1 MWISVDS
8 FVNYFRGNMM
18 ETVNIFLIGAGTG
31 VVLSIISMLIISAA
45 NAEQYPLGGFLPA
58 LWMVADLG
66 VTSQLVAA
74 GILMMGGMT
83 GYYLVLTFWRER
95 PESLKKGVPQQNND
109 PDDSPV
115 KITTEH
121 PTLTVSGKS
130 LAEFL

>member
-1 MWISVDS
+1 
-8 FVNYFRGNMM
+8 M
-18 ETVNIFLIGAGTG
+18 EIVNIFLIGAGTG
-31 VVLSIISMLIISAA
+31 VVLSIFSMLIISAE
-45 NAEQYPLGGFLPA
+45 NAEKYPLGGFLPA

-95 PESLKKGVPQQNND
+95 PESLQKGVPQQND
-109 PDDSPV
+109 GPDDSPV
-115 KITTEH
+115 EITTEH
-121 PTLTVSGKS
+121 PTVTVSGKS

>member
-1 MWISVDS
+1 
-8 FVNYFRGNMM
+8 M
-18 ETVNIFLIGAGTG
+18 ETLNIFFIGAGTG

-45 NAEQYPLGGFLPA
+45 NADQYPLGGFLPA

-74 GILMMGGMT
+74 GILMMGGIT
-83 GYYLVLTFWRER
+83 GYYLLLTFWRER
-95 PESLKKGVPQQNND
+95 PESLQKVVPQQND
-109 PDDSPV
+109 VPDESPV
-115 KITTEH
+115 EITTEH